1 MNTILWGNKNASA
14 FPSKHF
20 LKQQKIQHELFKI
33 TQKQRERGRK
43 TTRKSMIPRSDQVL
57 TT

>member
-1 MNTILWGNKNASA
+1 MNTILWGNTNASA

-33 TQKQRERGRK
+33 TQKRCERERK
-43 TTRKSMIPRSDQVL
+43 TRKSMIPRSDQVL